1 MHGPPVPLEPP
12 TDVRDVIRYTEPAI
26 EGPAG
31 TEWRTEMTE
40 VDYIDVVGAQSVLE
54 VAEVVAAVLG
64 AQMEMGCEPGRIVV
78 TAASDPELRV
88 VIGLAINDRGL
99 PERWT
104 RRITITHERSSDE
117 RRRWTQHLHRT
128 VTERRDWTLTV
139 TSAGQPNPHAPPS
152 SNARGG

>member
-1 MHGPPVPLEPP
+1 
-12 TDVRDVIRYTEPAI
+12 
-26 EGPAG
+26 
-31 TEWRTEMTE
+31 MTE

-64 AQMEMGCEPGRIVV
+64 ARMEMGGEPGRIVI
-78 TAASDPELRV
+78 TGAPDPDLRV

-117 RRRWTQHLHRT
+117 RCRWAQHLHRAL
-128 VTERRDWTLTV
+128 TERRDWTLTV
-139 TSAGQPNPHAPPS
+139 IPGGPPNPHTPPS
-152 SNARGG
+152 SNTPGR